1 VEPPVSLPL
10 DAEAV
15 YISECLLQPVAL
27 AERVDAS
34 DREQIAHRV
43 PNRTKC
49 VVGQR
54 MEVPGSAWN
63 FGWPLAVRLCDVDG
77 GVDGLG
83 VEEGGEDGELA
94 VALDSSVLGFGG
106 EHAGGGP
113 AKPHVGG
120 VAVTG

>member
-1 VEPPVSLPL
+1 MPICDHLAARWTRCWRAVPKPSPPPRRSATPACASSRRRARRWLP
-10 DAEAV
+10 
-15 YISECLLQPVAL
+15 
-27 AERVDAS
+27 
-34 DREQIAHRV
+34 
-43 PNRTKC
+43 
-49 VVGQR
+49 QR
-54 MEVPGSAWN
+54 LPGSAWN